1 MKDYY
6 EILGVSKNASDD
18 EIKRAYRVL
27 AKKYHPDLNPGDK
40 EAEEKFKDVNTA
52 YAVLSDHD
60 KRARYDQFGPEGV
73 DGPGA
78 GAGAGGFGGFGF
90 EGFDFSDIFGDIFG
104 GGSSSRR
111 RSNTPTKGDDLLERV
126 YISFEEAAFGCKKD
140 VKYVRVDKCPDCKGS
155 GAATPDAV
163 KTCSKCGG
171 SGQVRTQRRT
181 AFGIM
186 QSTSVCPDCRGAG
199 KIISNPCKK
208 CRGTGNVNVTE
219 TIEVKIPAGI
229 DNGNRIS
236 IRGMGNAGSNGGAN
250 GDLYISV
257 NVRPHTDFVRDGF
270 NIKCNVPISIAEAAL
285 GAKIKV
291 PSLDGDV
298 DFTLPEGTQTG
309 TSFTVRDKGIPV
321 INGKGRGD
329 LIFTVTVETPK
340 NLNREQKE
348 ALMKFSNMC
357 TSSNYR
363 KKNRIFNF
371 FGGN

>member
-6 EILGVSKNASDD
+6 EILGVSKNATDD

-40 EAEEKFKDVNTA
+40 SAEEKFKDVNTA

-60 KRARYDQFGPEGV
+60 KRARYDQFGSEGV
-73 DGPGA
+73 DGNGA
-78 GAGAGGFGGFGF
+78 SGFGGFGGF
-90 EGFDFSDIFGDIFG
+90 EGFDFTDIFSDIFG
-104 GGSSSRR
+104 GGSSSKRKGT
-111 RSNTPTKGDDLLERV
+111 SPTKGDDLLERV

-140 VKYVRVDKCPDCKGS
+140 VKYVKVDKCPECNGS
-155 GAATPDAV
+155 GAATPSDI

-171 SGQVRTQRRT
+171 TGQIRVQRRT
-181 AFGIM
+181 PFGIM

-199 KIISNPCKK
+199 KTILNPCKK
-208 CRGTGNVNVTE
+208 CRGNGHINVTE

-236 IRGMGNAGSNGGAN
+236 LRGMGNAGTNGGPN

-257 NVRPHTDFVRDGF
+257 NVRPHTEFVRDGF
-270 NIKCNVPISIAEAAL
+270 NIKSNVPISIAEAAL

-298 DFTLPEGTQTG
+298 ELNIPEGTQTG
-309 TSFTVRDKGIPV
+309 AVFTVRGRGIPV

-329 LIFTVTVETPK
+329 FIVTVNVETPK
-340 NLNREQKE
+340 NLTREQKE

-357 TSSNYR
+357 TSSNYG
-363 KKNRIFNF
+363 KKNRIFSF
-371 FGGN
+371 FGGR

>member
-1 MKDYY
+1 
-6 EILGVSKNASDD
+6 
-18 EIKRAYRVL
+18 
-27 AKKYHPDLNPGDK
+27 
-40 EAEEKFKDVNTA
+40 
-52 YAVLSDHD
+52 
-60 KRARYDQFGPEGV
+60 
-73 DGPGA
+73 
-78 GAGAGGFGGFGF
+78 
-90 EGFDFSDIFGDIFG
+90 
-104 GGSSSRR
+104 
-111 RSNTPTKGDDLLERV
+111 
-126 YISFEEAAFGCKKD
+126 
-140 VKYVRVDKCPDCKGS
+140 
-155 GAATPDAV
+155 
-163 KTCSKCGG
+163 
-171 SGQVRTQRRT
+171 
-181 AFGIM
+181 M